1 MDYRPLIPRRALSVQ
16 ALYSVHY
23 FEYTSTYAFAGERHD
38 FWEFVYV
45 DSGELLVT
53 AGESSRRLRQG
64 QLIFHAP
71 GEFHALSSAGAAP
84 ELVVVSFRCAGEA
97 MDRFRGLVTALGPAE
112 RALLARIVAESGA
125 AFSTPLGDP
134 STRALQRRETVPF
147 GAEQLVCCALE
158 ELLIRLVRRETAPRP
173 PQRQLR
179 GDGGTAAQVMDYLA
193 AHVGEALT
201 LERICQDNLVGRSQ
215 LQKLFHDRTG
225 GGVMAYFNQL
235 KIQEARRMIRSGR
248 LNFTQIAA
256 RLGFQSVHYF
266 SRRFRLSTGMSP
278 SEYERS
284 VRMLS
289 EAEPDDCANNG

>member
-97 MDRFRGLVTALGPAE
+97 MDRFLGLVTALGPAE

-173 PQRQLR
+173 PRRQLR
-179 GDGGTAAQVMDYLA
+179 GGRRDRGPGDGLPGRPCGGDPHPGADLSGQSGGPQPAAK
-193 AHVGEALT
+193 ALS
-201 LERICQDNLVGRSQ
+201 RP
-215 LQKLFHDRTG
+215 H
-225 GGVMAYFNQL
+225 
-235 KIQEARRMIRSGR
+235 RR
-248 LNFTQIAA
+248 
-256 RLGFQSVHYF
+256 
-266 SRRFRLSTGMSP
+266 RRDGL
-278 SEYERS
+278 
-284 VRMLS
+284 L
-289 EAEPDDCANNG
+289 